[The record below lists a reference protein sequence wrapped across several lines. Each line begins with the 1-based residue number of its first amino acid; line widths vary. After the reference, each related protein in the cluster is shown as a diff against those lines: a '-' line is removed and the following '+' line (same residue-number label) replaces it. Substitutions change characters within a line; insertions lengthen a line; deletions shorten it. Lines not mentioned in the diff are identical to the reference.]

1 MIIPQKLS
9 LLIQQ
14 EREIRGQNT
23 VKGERKGDSKGRLEK
38 TEKRDSRDV
47 EGRGTVL
54 DVKSKKRNRTGI

>member
-54 DVKSKKRNRTGI
+54 DVKSKKRNSTGI